1 MRTTPQLVPRRRQAE
16 GFSLIEFLLA
26 AFIMSIGLL
35 GLIALQTMAL
45 AQSGNARGRTTASY
59 IATDI
64 LQRAQ
69 AEGQQSYFAKLN
81 STLVPAAYVPVFTAN
96 SGTAIA
102 ETTVGGFNV
111 DGVQVT
117 NADGSNVTGLA
128 TAVPDANK
136 RRPVFTAT
144 WVRRG
149 YLDTAPSAGA
159 QSQEFVVNVTWV
171 ENSVAK
177 ALSMSRV
184 IRY

>member
-1 MRTTPQLVPRRRQAE
+1 MRKTSPIVQGKAAS

-45 AQSGNARGRTTASY
+45 AQTGNARGRTTASY
-59 IATDI
+59 IASGI

-81 STLVPAAYVPVFTAN
+81 STTVPAAYVAVFTAN
-96 SGTAIA
+96 SGNEIA
-102 ETTVGGFNV
+102 ETTFGGFNV

-117 NADGSNVTGLA
+117 DDAGANVANLA

-136 RRPVFTAT
+136 RRPMFTAS
-144 WVRRG
+144 WMRRG
-149 YLDTAPSAGA
+149 YLGTVPAVGA
-159 QSQEFVVNVTWV
+159 QSQELVVNVTWV
-171 ENSVAK
+171 EHSVSK

>member
-1 MRTTPQLVPRRRQAE
+1 MV
-16 GFSLIEFLLA
+16 EFLLA
-26 AFIMSIGLL
+26 ALIMSIGLL

-45 AQSGNARGRTTASY
+45 GQSVNARGRTTATY
-59 IATDI
+59 IASSV

-81 STLVPAAYVPVFTAN
+81 ATTIPAAYAAVFTAS
-96 SGTAIA
+96 SGAAIA
-102 ETTVGGFNV
+102 ETTFGGFNV
-111 DGVQVT
+111 EGVQVT
-117 NADGSNVTGLA
+117 NADGTPVANLA

-136 RRPVFTAT
+136 RAPLFTAS
-144 WVRRG
+144 WMRRG
-149 YLDTAPSAGA
+149 YGGTTVPVAGA

-171 ENSVAK
+171 ENTVNK